1 MFEKMKAFVNANRS
15 LDLVS
20 LVEKA
25 CYELNL
31 RESQAKELILL
42 CSFEE
47 IFHKSL

>member
-1 MFEKMKAFVNANRS
+1 MYEKIKAFINANRA

-31 RESQAKELILL
+31 TESAAKELILL

-47 IFHKSL
+47 IFH